1 MLKRSGMG
9 MLAAA
14 LALALGA
21 CAGTPASPPPPPPPP
36 NFSAIP
42 AKPLPA
48 KSVLYTDCLAQAIG
62 QSSVAML
69 ADEGAQ
75 LLEFTCT
82 GAPAQ
87 RFFEA
92 LSVMGEA
99 AGSVWTEGTKTY
111 RATAKVQKDLFGVDY
126 CSATAAAG
134 SASCHIVLNA
144 GSFLTSKN

>member
-14 LALALGA
+14 LALAG
-21 CAGTPASPPPPPPPP
+21 CASTPVSPPPPPPPP
-36 NFSAIP
+36 PVLSAIP
-42 AKPLPA
+42 AQPLPA
-48 KSVLYTDCLAQAIG
+48 KSVLYTDCIAQAIG
-62 QSSVAML
+62 QSSVALL
-69 ADEGAQ
+69 ADDGAQ

-99 AGSVWTEGTKTY
+99 AGSVWTEGAKTY

-126 CSATAAAG
+126 CSASATAG
-134 SASCHIVLNA
+134 SARCHIVLNT
-144 GSFLTSKN
+144 GPFLTAKN